1 MNLTKIHTRLPECL
15 LILKRVLIDTV
26 SPFLLSRW
34 KQTEKE
40 NIVSV
45 EDSMLPGILR
55 IQAEG
60 FKNGSPEKLVN
71 YSKNS
76 GNIFY
81 VIKSQDKVIGYCTY
95 YLKPTLSLK
104 GFEKQ
109 SVISEISI
117 DRNFRSNGFA
127 KRLLNES
134 IEELMLNGISSIIL
148 FVNLNNRPAIRLI
161 RKNWFSKN

>member
-1 MNLTKIHTRLPECL
+1 MLPE
-15 LILKRVLIDTV
+15 
-26 SPFLLSRW
+26 
-34 KQTEKE
+34 
-40 NIVSV
+40 
-45 EDSMLPGILR
+45 ILR

-60 FKNGSPEKLVN
+60 FKNGSPEKLVK

-134 IEELMLNGISSIIL
+134 IEELKLNGISSIIL